1 VTTREGDNRQTLLA
15 IAAVVVFFLVRLAL
29 LIVREPFFDELFTV
43 WMARRPVGTIFPA
56 LLQDSGPPL
65 YYLIARI
72 PDVIALRVAS
82 LLIATITLALI
93 LTRKSLGD
101 ARYLGALLLAIYPP
115 AALFAVDARA
125 YSLCGLFVAL
135 GAISVHE
142 RRPAAAAGSFL
153 LAAYTHWYGALF
165 LPLVLLSGPKRKT
178 MTVLAIAA
186 VAFLPGLYL
195 ASRQPPQATA
205 WLADQNPFAALGT
218 FMFAGPSAGALFA
231 GPPLVVLVVSMI
243 ALIVAGA
250 RSWTFLPMV
259 VVPVLFAIAFALA
272 GRTVYFPMRFESVL
286 AVPLVLWLAT
296 SLAAWAPR
304 YRIVLCAVL
313 CACGA
318 VAIAMG
324 VLEHARRP
332 RDPYREA
339 AIVLRQ
345 SAKPN
350 ERIVA
355 SGFLYLEATEQLGVT
370 RVQAFPAEQGRHPG
384 WRVAQL
390 SNEPLPQGEFIWI
403 GERAAPEL
411 SALRQRRVRVLFK
424 NDRAFILRVL
434 HSGPSSHSS

>member
-1 VTTREGDNRQTLLA
+1 MTTREGDNGQTLLA
-15 IAAVVVFFLVRLAL
+15 IAAVIVFFLVRLAL

-43 WMARRPVGTIFPA
+43 WMARQPIEAILPA

-65 YYLIARI
+65 YYFIARI
-72 PDVIALRVAS
+72 PDVMALRVMS

-115 AALFAVDARA
+115 AALFAVEARA

-135 GAISVHE
+135 GVIAVHE
-142 RRPAAAAGSFL
+142 RRPGASAVSFL

-165 LPLVLLSGPKRKT
+165 LPLVLLSGPKRRAAT
-178 MTVLAIAA
+178 ALAIAA

-205 WLADQNPFAALGT
+205 WLAGQNPIAALGA
-218 FMFAGPSAGALFA
+218 FMFVGPSAGALFTA
-231 GPPLVVLVVSMI
+231 PPLVVLVVSMT
-243 ALIVAGA
+243 ALMVAGA
-250 RSWTFLPMV
+250 RKWTFLPMV
-259 VVPVLFAIAFALA
+259 VVPVLLAIAFALA

-304 YRIVLCAVL
+304 VRIALCVVLCG
-313 CACGA
+313 CGV

-324 VLEHARRP
+324 ALEHARRP

-345 SAKPN
+345 SAKPD
-350 ERIVA
+350 EKIVA
-355 SGFLYLEATEQLGVT
+355 SGFLYLESAEQLGVA

-384 WRVAQL
+384 WRVMQPP
-390 SNEPLPQGEFIWI
+390 NEPLPQGEFVWI

-411 SALRQRRVRVLFK
+411 IALRQRRVMVLFK
-424 NDRAFILRVL
+424 NDRALVLRVRL
-434 HSGPSSHSS
+434 EK